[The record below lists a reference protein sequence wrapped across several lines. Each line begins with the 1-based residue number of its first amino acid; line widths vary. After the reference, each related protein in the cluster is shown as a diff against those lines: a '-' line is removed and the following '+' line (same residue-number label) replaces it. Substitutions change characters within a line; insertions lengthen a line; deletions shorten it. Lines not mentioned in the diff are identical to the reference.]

1 MIAIVW
7 MHVLMCYYDEQG
19 KDIDLCGCLPGVFK
33 KINCLGLK
41 IESGIGCNFQI
52 FGWIAISHIQ
62 GPVATVIYLSE
73 QMDCMG
79 FNVSVEGLKA
89 RAIC

>member
-19 KDIDLCGCLPGVFK
+19 KDIDLCGRLPGVFK

-52 FGWIAISHIQ
+52 FG
-62 GPVATVIYLSE
+62 
-73 QMDCMG
+73 
-79 FNVSVEGLKA
+79 
-89 RAIC
+89 

>member
-33 KINCLGLK
+33 KIHCLGLK

-52 FGWIAISHIQ
+52 FG
-62 GPVATVIYLSE
+62 
-73 QMDCMG
+73 
-79 FNVSVEGLKA
+79 
-89 RAIC
+89 